1 MNDNA
6 FNQESTIKITKTMT
20 GKIPDSVGFSRTDG
34 VIMPQEEYFRQLEE
48 NGYTIERTPNGIFIS
63 KTPTNDN
70 TKRTTSKKR
79 NSRRK

>member
-6 FNQESTIKITKTMT
+6 FSKKSSIKVTKTAS

-63 KTPTNDN
+63 KTATNEN
-70 TKRTTSKKR
+70 KKRTTSNKR
-79 NSRRK
+79 NPRRK